1 MRMNEKRREK
11 LYRAIHDA
19 IVDIRIELKL
29 SGKDDWKLSQIEN
42 QIWRE
47 QKKVLGLD
55 KPTENGK
62 GNKEIT

>member
-1 MRMNEKRREK
+1 MNEKRREK

-29 SGKDDWKLSQIEN
+29 SGKDDWKLAQIEH

-47 QKKVLGLD
+47 QKKVLGLE
-55 KPTENGK
+55 KTTENGK